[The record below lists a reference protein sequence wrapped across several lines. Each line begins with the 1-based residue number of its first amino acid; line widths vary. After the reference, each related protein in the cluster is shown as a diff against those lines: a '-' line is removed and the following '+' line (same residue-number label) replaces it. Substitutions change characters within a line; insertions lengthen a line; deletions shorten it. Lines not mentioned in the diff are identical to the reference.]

1 MSEQERQLLKGAR
14 HTECGVN
21 VVLIGDEDAGELEY
35 KCLACGESV
44 PPVEIEPADGLSARA
59 IWEVL
64 KVPFKHTWEK
74 FVRGGR
80 SD

>member
-1 MSEQERQLLKGAR
+1 LSEQERQLLKATR

-21 VVLIGDEDAGELEY
+21 VVQIGEVEGPDEVEF

-44 PPVEIEPADGLSARA
+44 PPTEVEPADGLSARA

-64 KVPFKHTWEK
+64 KVPFKSTWER
-74 FVRGGR
+74 VRGGR